1 MLIRDRLSH
10 KAVRRPTRPAPEPF
24 VRAVGSPDSGTMSGS
39 GGAAVSVSSALP
51 AQEEGMT
58 WWYRWLCRLS
68 GVLGAVCEYRPGE
81 GARPA
86 ARRACA
92 PAPPLPRDPAER
104 APSPA
109 GVSGAR
115 AGRDSGRGRPSE
127 GPGGC
132 YGYRP
137 APGAPGPRGWAR
149 GSGDVSSGGEPRA
162 LPLRA
167 SEREDSAAPA
177 PGPSEVARGPFAKGR
192 SARPGGGLACAR
204 ARAGLQPSGQRCL

>member
-92 PAPPLPRDPAER
+92 PAPLRPFHATPQKGLRVRPG
-104 APSPA
+104 SA
-109 GVSGAR
+109 GH
-115 AGRDSGRGRPSE
+115 
-127 GPGGC
+127 
-132 YGYRP
+132 
-137 APGAPGPRGWAR
+137 AR
-149 GSGDVSSGGEPRA
+149 GGT
-162 LPLRA
+162 
-167 SEREDSAAPA
+167 
-177 PGPSEVARGPFAKGR
+177 VAGA
-192 SARPGGGLACAR
+192 AR
-204 ARAGLQPSGQRCL
+204 ARALAVAMVTGRRPGLLGLGAGLAALGT